1 MSETF
6 DVREITISEV
16 QDAYRAGTVTVADV
30 VQAYLGRIESIDRNG
45 AALNS
50 IVALSPVAAAEA
62 AALDA
67 HFAESGELFGPL
79 HGVPVLVKD
88 QVEVG
93 GMPTSYGS
101 EIAAEFVPEKD
112 SAVVARLRAAGA
124 VIMGTTTMP
133 DFATSWF
140 STSSRS
146 GTTKNPYDLDRDP
159 GGSSSGSAAAIA
171 ANLSLVGIG
180 GDTGG
185 SIRLPASFCNL
196 VGLRVTPGL
205 ISRAG
210 MSALVKPQ
218 DTPGPMT
225 RTVEDTARVLDVL
238 AGFDPEDSYTSVN
251 RVARHSGSYTD
262 GLAESTMAG
271 KRVGVLRE
279 AFGDESDVDG
289 ARVNVVLEET
299 LTTLRSA
306 GGETVDV
313 HVDDLM
319 HLVGFT
325 SLYNT
330 RSHEDMDKFFA
341 TRPGSGVTGMS
352 DVIASG
358 RFHPKLDLLIGIAA
372 SPENPADDPE
382 YVERILVQQKFQR
395 TVVSLMDELKLDAI
409 VFPDAKLPA
418 PTREDVFADRWTCL
432 TYPTNTVIASQ
443 LHFPAITVPVGFTD
457 NGLPVGLEIMSAPY
471 DEQRLLGV
479 AAAVEKATAAR
490 RSPEATLTETDH

>member
-1 MSETF
+1 MSETL
-6 DVREITISEV
+6 DVKEITISEV
-16 QDAYRAGTVTVADV
+16 QNAYRAGTVTVAAV
-30 VQAYLGRIESIDRNG
+30 VQAYLDRVESIDRNG
-45 AALNS
+45 AKLNS
-50 IVALSPVAAAEA
+50 IVALSPR
-62 AALDA
+62 ALDDA
-67 HFAESGELFGPL
+67 ATLDAFFAESGQLFGPL

-101 EIAAEFVPEKD
+101 EIAAAFVPEKD
-112 SAVVARLRAAGA
+112 STVVARLRAAGA

-210 MSALVKPQ
+210 MSALVTPQ

-251 RVARHSGSYTD
+251 RIARHTGSYTD
-262 GLAESTMAG
+262 GLAESTMKG

-279 AFGDESDVDG
+279 VFGDESDVDG

-299 LTTLRSA
+299 LNKLRA
-306 GGETVDV
+306 DGGETVDV
-313 HVDDLM
+313 HVNDLM

-330 RSHEDMDKFFA
+330 RSHDDMDQFFA
-341 TRPGSGVTGMS
+341 TRPGTGVTGMS
-352 DVIASG
+352 DVISSG
-358 RFHPKLDLLIGIAA
+358 RFHPKLDLLTGIAA
-372 SPENPADDPE
+372 SPANPADDDE
-382 YVERILVQQKFQR
+382 YVERILAQQKFQR
-395 TVVSLMDELKLDAI
+395 DVVSLMVELQLDAI

-443 LHFPAITVPVGFTD
+443 LHFPAITVPVGFTE
-457 NGLPVGLEIMSAPY
+457 NGLPVGLEIMSVPY
-471 DEQRLLGV
+471 DEPRLLHV
-479 AAAVEKATAAR
+479 AAAVEKATNAR
-490 RSPEATLTETDH
+490 RSPEHILESDR

>member
-1 MSETF
+1 MSETL
-6 DVREITISEV
+6 DVKEITISEV
-16 QDAYRAGTVTVADV
+16 QDAYRAGTATVAGV
-30 VQAYLGRIESIDRNG
+30 VQAYLDRIESIDHSG
-45 AALNS
+45 AELNS
-50 IVALSPVAAAEA
+50 IVALSPRAKADAAE
-62 AALDA
+62 LDA
-67 HFAESGELFGPL
+67 YFAETGQLFGPL

-112 SAVVARLRAAGA
+112 STVVARLRAAGA

-238 AGFDPEDSYTSVN
+238 AGFDPEDSYTSIN
-251 RVARHSGSYTD
+251 RIARHTGSYTD
-262 GLAESTMAG
+262 GLAESTMEG

-289 ARVNVVLEET
+289 ARINVVLEET
-299 LTTLRSA
+299 LNKLRAA
-306 GGETVDV
+306 GGETVEV
-313 HVDDLM
+313 HIDDLM

-341 TRPGSGVTGMS
+341 TRPGAGVTGMS
-352 DVIASG
+352 DVISSG

-372 SPENPADDPE
+372 SPENPADDDE
-382 YVERILVQQKFQR
+382 YVERILAQQKFQR
-395 TVVSLMDELKLDAI
+395 HVVSLMEELQLDAI

-457 NGLPVGLEIMSAPY
+457 NDLPVGLEIMSAPY
-471 DEQRLLGV
+471 DEQRLLKV
-479 AAAVEKATAAR
+479 AAAVEKATNAR
-490 RSPEATLTETDH
+490 RSPEKKLESDR